1 MADNRALMAAFQKVR
16 ADVDQALEQ
25 TRRKE
30 EAARA
35 AEEAK
40 RAQERRE
47 KRQGSAAAKQSGKAS
62 AGEANSARESKSE
75 QSMVKAARVTPL
87 QASSSAAKQASA
99 RVSENTAVRAPRTY
113 SPKGAF
119 GAVLAGAA
127 QASGAVFRESP
138 ALQGESAG
146 KRSKAPLTNK
156 ADLQI
161 KPCRTANAKS
171 CIPVLRAPLQRRR
184 MQDIERIVPGEQI
197 GPCKQRQD
205 GRQKLTVVKIVSC
218 GLVVPIC
225 PRAVRYE
232 LKMDVKTR
240 VLSVEDDRSVQ
251 LVRNSP
257 GPNAVIP
264 FRLLNSC
271 RGCRFLNAQPML
283 SRRLKRI
290 KSSSSAV
297 KRGRVKRRSSRRSA

>member
-62 AGEANSARESKSE
+62 AGEANSAKESKSQ

-99 RVSENTAVRAPRTY
+99 KVPENTSVRTPRTY

-156 ADLQI
+156 AASADKTVQNGKREILH
-161 KPCRTANAKS
+161 PRFESAS
-171 CIPVLRAPLQRRR
+171 
-184 MQDIERIVPGEQI
+184 VPGEQI
-197 GPCKQRQD
+197 GPCKQRQV
-205 GRQKLTVVKIVSC
+205 GRQKLTAVKIVSC

-225 PRAVRYE
+225 PRAVRHE

-264 FRLLNSC
+264 FRLLKSC

>member
-47 KRQGSAAAKQSGKAS
+47 KRQGSAAAKQSDKAS
-62 AGEANSARESKSE
+62 AGEANSAADSKSQ

-87 QASSSAAKQASA
+87 QASSSAAKPASA

-138 ALQGESAG
+138 ALQGKSAG
-146 KRSKAPLTNK
+146 K
-156 ADLQI
+156 Q
-161 KPCRTANAKS
+161 
-171 CIPVLRAPLQRRR
+171 
-184 MQDIERIVPGEQI
+184 G
-197 GPCKQRQD
+197 

-218 GLVVPIC
+218 GFVVPIC
-225 PRAVRYE
+225 SRAVRHE
-232 LKMDVKTR
+232 LKMVVKTR

-271 RGCRFLNAQPML
+271 RGCLFLNA
-283 SRRLKRI
+283 
-290 KSSSSAV
+290 
-297 KRGRVKRRSSRRSA
+297 

>member
-47 KRQGSAAAKQSGKAS
+47 KRQGSAAAKQSGK
-62 AGEANSARESKSE
+62 ANSARESKSE

-156 ADLQI
+156 AASADKTVQNGKREILHPRFESASAA
-161 KPCRTANAKS
+161 KANAGHREDRS
-171 CIPVLRAPLQRRR
+171 RRADR
-184 MQDIERIVPGEQI
+184 PGE
-197 GPCKQRQD
+197 KD
-205 GRQKLTVVKIVSC
+205 
-218 GLVVPIC
+218 
-225 PRAVRYE
+225 
-232 LKMDVKTR
+232 
-240 VLSVEDDRSVQ
+240 
-251 LVRNSP
+251 SP
-257 GPNAVIP
+257 E
-264 FRLLNSC
+264 
-271 RGCRFLNAQPML
+271 
-283 SRRLKRI
+283 SR
-290 KSSSSAV
+290 
-297 KRGRVKRRSSRRSA
+297 

>member
-30 EAARA
+30 EAVRA

-40 RAQERRE
+40 RAQDRRE

-62 AGEANSARESKSE
+62 AGEANSAGESKSQ
-75 QSMVKAARVTPL
+75 QSMVKAARVPPL
-87 QASSSAAKQASA
+87 QASSSAAEQPSA
-99 RVSENTAVRAPRTY
+99 KVPENTSVRAPRTY

-156 ADLQI
+156 AASADKTVQNGKREILHPRFESASAA
-161 KPCRTANAKS
+161 KANAGH
-171 CIPVLRAPLQRRR
+171 R
-184 MQDIERIVPGEQI
+184 E
-197 GPCKQRQD
+197 
-205 GRQKLTVVKIVSC
+205 
-218 GLVVPIC
+218 
-225 PRAVRYE
+225 
-232 LKMDVKTR
+232 
-240 VLSVEDDRSVQ
+240 DRSGRADQ
-251 LVRNSP
+251 DHSRTKR
-257 GPNAVIP
+257 
-264 FRLLNSC
+264 FR
-271 RGCRFLNAQPML
+271 
-283 SRRLKRI
+283 K
-290 KSSSSAV
+290 
-297 KRGRVKRRSSRRSA
+297 

>member
-47 KRQGSAAAKQSGKAS
+47 KRQGSAAAKPSDKVS
-62 AGEANSARESKSE
+62 AGEANSARESKSQ

-87 QASSSAAKQASA
+87 QTSSSAAKPASA
-99 RVSENTAVRAPRTY
+99 KVPENTSVRAPRSY

-156 ADLQI
+156 AASAD
-161 KPCRTANAKS
+161 K
-171 CIPVLRAPLQRRR
+171 
-184 MQDIERIVPGEQI
+184 
-197 GPCKQRQD
+197 
-205 GRQKLTVVKIVSC
+205 TVQNGKREILHPRFESVSC

-257 GPNAVIP
+257 GQNAVIP

>member
-47 KRQGSAAAKQSGKAS
+47 KRQGSAAAKQSDKAS
-62 AGEANSARESKSE
+62 AGEANSARESKSQ

-156 ADLQI
+156 AASADKTVQNGKREILHPRFESVSAA
-161 KPCRTANAKS
+161 KANAGHREDRS
-171 CIPVLRAPLQRRR
+171 GRADRPLQTAA
-184 MQDIERIVPGEQI
+184 G
-197 GPCKQRQD
+197 
-205 GRQKLTVVKIVSC
+205 
-218 GLVVPIC
+218 
-225 PRAVRYE
+225 
-232 LKMDVKTR
+232 
-240 VLSVEDDRSVQ
+240 
-251 LVRNSP
+251 
-257 GPNAVIP
+257 
-264 FRLLNSC
+264 
-271 RGCRFLNAQPML
+271 
-283 SRRLKRI
+283 
-290 KSSSSAV
+290 
-297 KRGRVKRRSSRRSA
+297 RSAKADSRQNRQLRPRRPNLPESGQVRTEN

>member
-30 EAARA
+30 EAVRA

-40 RAQERRE
+40 RAQDRRE

-62 AGEANSARESKSE
+62 AGEANSAGESKSQ
-75 QSMVKAARVTPL
+75 QSMVKAARVPPL
-87 QASSSAAKQASA
+87 QASSSAAEQPSA
-99 RVSENTAVRAPRTY
+99 KVPENTSVRAPRTY
-113 SPKGAF
+113 SPR
-119 GAVLAGAA
+119 VL
-127 QASGAVFRESP
+127 SERCLP
-138 ALQGESAG
+138 ALLRRPALFFVSLLRCRGKAQGNAARR
-146 KRSKAPLTNK
+146 RSPIKPH
-156 ADLQI
+156 LQI

-171 CIPVLRAPLQRRR
+171 CIPVLRAHLQRRR

-271 RGCRFLNAQPML
+271 RGCLFLNA
-283 SRRLKRI
+283 
-290 KSSSSAV
+290 
-297 KRGRVKRRSSRRSA
+297 